1 MYRYFTAYS
10 SANLIYC
17 ALIHITDYCMVYTE
31 QPRYNK
37 LCTVMNTDRTQAL
50 WEMKWYPNQN
60 QKDSSS
66 EIYLLELFD

>member
-1 MYRYFTAYS
+1 MYFTAYS
-10 SANLIYC
+10 STNLIYYT
-17 ALIHITDYCMVYTE
+17 LIHITDYRTVYTE

-37 LCTVMNTDRTQAL
+37 WCAVMNTNHTEAL
-50 WEMKWYPNQN
+50 WEMKWYQNQN